1 MTFSRTCANVKKDA
15 TDKKDVRKMPY
26 ILTLLSLF
34 SVDSAVKC
42 WIEKTDTVLELQE
55 RTVFN
60 GVALRRHHNRGAM
73 MNIGEGQQHLV
84 AQLSLVFSAFVTG
97 IFTAVL
103 GTKGKRMLKTG
114 LALILGGAYS
124 NTCDRLRRKY
134 VVDYVTFPKISTIVF
149 NLSDFGIIIGAVLLV
164 VSELPGGQD

>member
-1 MTFSRTCANVKKDA
+1 MTLV
-15 TDKKDVRKMPY
+15 
-26 ILTLLSLF
+26 SLF
-34 SVDSAVKC
+34 AADSAMKS
-42 WIEKTDTVLELQE
+42 WIEKTDTVSESQE
-55 RTVFN
+55 RAVFQ
-60 GVALRRHHNRGAM
+60 GVAFKRYHNRGAM

-124 NTCDRLRRKY
+124 NTYDRLARKY
-134 VVDYVTFPKISTIVF
+134 VVDYVSFPVPGRLGKVVF
-149 NLSDFGIIIGAVLLV
+149 NVGDFCIMIGTLLCVLGY
-164 VSELPGGQD
+164 ETQPD